1 MITATYQSPLGAIQ
15 LVADERGLTGLWFAD
30 AHPDTLS
37 DELSQ
42 AIPVVPF
49 CGSEPCGT
57 ETEEIAGTDSESG
70 APGMNCEHPGNTAAL
85 GVIERTWG
93 WLNSYFAGQAPLWL
107 PPLHMEDDELGHE
120 VCTALLSVPYGATIS
135 LTELAER
142 VNGRFAGDGAL
153 AVGSGEVA
161 FSAQSLAVSL
171 VVPAHRLEDS
181 QGVIG
186 QNLRD
191 FERASL
197 RSR

>member
-30 AHPDTLS
+30 AYPDALS
-37 DELSQ
+37 DEFSR
-42 AIPVVPF
+42 ATPVVPF
-49 CGSEPCGT
+49 CNPEPSGT
-57 ETEEIAGTDSESG
+57 EMEEIAGTDSESG
-70 APGMNCEHPGNTAAL
+70 ASGMNCEHPGNAVAL

-107 PPLHMEDDELGHE
+107 PPLRLEGGELEHE
-120 VCTALLSVPYGATIS
+120 VCAALLAVPYGETVS
-135 LTELAER
+135 LDELALR
-142 VNGRFAGDGAL
+142 VGRRFAGDGAL
-153 AVGSGEVA
+153 TTGPDEVA
-161 FSAQSLAVSL
+161 ASVQSLAVSL